1 MRLDAD
7 TLDVIDDKTFL
18 TASHC
23 WDNSIQISQSG
34 HFLGMVL
41 GDGNPRGI
49 RLWQLDASTG
59 EMKNKM
65 VYYCKVKHMTS
76 STRQSGSGPKTYP
89 KLVLLIAI
97 SMMRFAR
104 SLFVFLSL
112 SFSLCLSLY
121 GSTRQYTIVSIG
133 NLAH

>member
-1 MRLDAD
+1 MVYYSAEIAMRLDAD

-23 WDNSIQISQSG
+23 WDNSIQISKSG

-59 EMKNKM
+59 EMKKKM

-89 KLVLLIAI
+89 KLVSLMSIFTLHMCLLY
-97 SMMRFAR
+97 
-104 SLFVFLSL
+104 LFD
-112 SFSLCLSLY
+112 
-121 GSTRQYTIVSIG
+121 
-133 NLAH
+133 